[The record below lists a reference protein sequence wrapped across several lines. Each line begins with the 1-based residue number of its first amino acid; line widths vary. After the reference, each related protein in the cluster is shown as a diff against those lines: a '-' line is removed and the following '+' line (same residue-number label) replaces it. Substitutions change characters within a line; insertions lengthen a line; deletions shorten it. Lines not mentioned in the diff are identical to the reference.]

1 MRRPI
6 VVTVVATAAVVTG
19 VAAALLAWSTPR
31 PAAATSMVAQEST
44 RVVTRRVWAGNDVN
58 LEGSPSPDGR
68 YLSFSDWNSAGGEL
82 SIRDLVVGQNRR
94 VASEGTSSGGDGAS
108 AFSPDGRRL
117 VFRGYNDGRSEL
129 RLIGVDGTGLRVL
142 VSDSAIAYFG
152 PPDWAATG
160 RDIAVVISHKDRTH
174 ALALVT
180 VETGALRIL
189 RSFDWRQPTR
199 VSVSH
204 DGRFVAYDFPPSE
217 ESRARDVHVV
227 AADGRSE
234 ARATEHPANDEIL
247 GWAPDGRT
255 LYFVSDR
262 EGTEGVWA
270 LPMREGRPVGE
281 PTSVR
286 RDLWHF
292 SPLGFSR
299 DSYFYGVT
307 LETAS
312 LYTAVVDP
320 ERAQVVAAAV
330 ELLPRLSTPWGADWS
345 PDGRRVA
352 FIVPP
357 RGREAPSSVLG
368 IYTLATDEFR
378 QIPTTLDFI
387 NQFGR
392 PHWAADARSIVVSGQ
407 QRGRRGIFRID
418 LATGRA
424 ELLMPGVEPSV
435 FSPELSPDGR
445 TLYFV
450 RGPFAD
456 TTNSALVARDLETG
470 AERVLCRC
478 WPVTLAPSPDG
489 SMLAFAPPLN
499 PQGGNSIRLIP
510 AQGGPQRVLY
520 ESRTPLAIMNGYG
533 GLAWSRDG
541 RRLLFVRKGN
551 EPGTGYDLMVIP
563 AAGGEPRK
571 LLSAPRIMHL
581 RVHPDGRRIIWGGG
595 QFRAEVWVM
604 ENLPGMSAATGT
616 APSPR

>member
-6 VVTVVATAAVVTG
+6 IVTVVAAAVVTG

-31 PAAATSMVAQEST
+31 PAAATGMVAQEST

-68 YLSFSDWNSAGGEL
+68 YLSFSDWTAGGEL
-82 SIRDLVVGQNRR
+82 SIRDLIGGQNRR
-94 VASEGTSSGGDGAS
+94 VANEGTSSGGDGAS

-117 VFRGYNDGRSEL
+117 VFRGYNDSLRRSEL

-152 PPDWAATG
+152 PPDWSANG
-160 RDIAVVISHKDRTH
+160 RDIAVVISRSDRTH

-189 RSFDWRQPTR
+189 RSFDWRLPTR
-199 VSVSH
+199 VSVSR

-217 ESRARDVHVV
+217 ESRARDVYVV
-227 AADGRSE
+227 AAEGRSE
-234 ARATEHPANDEIL
+234 VRATEHPANDEIL
-247 GWAPDGRT
+247 GWAPDGST

-270 LPMREGRPVGE
+270 LPMREGRPVGA

-286 RDLWHF
+286 RDLWH
-292 SPLGFSR
+292 STPLGFSR

-307 LETAS
+307 LETAA

-320 ERAQVVAAAV
+320 ERAQVVAAPV
-330 ELLPRLSTPWGADWS
+330 ELLPRLSTPWAADWS

-352 FIVPP
+352 FTVPS
-357 RGREAPSSVLG
+357 RGGLAPSSVLG
-368 IYTLATDEFR
+368 IQTIETDELR
-378 QIPTTLDFI
+378 EIPTTLDVI
-387 NQFGR
+387 NHLGR
-392 PHWAADARSIVVSGQ
+392 PRWAPDGRSIFVAGQ
-407 QRGRRGIFRID
+407 QRGHRGIFRID

-424 ELLMPGVEPSV
+424 ELLVPGDEPRV
-435 FSPELSPDGR
+435 FQHEPSPDGR

-450 RGPFAD
+450 RGPVSD
-456 TTNSALVARDLETG
+456 SMNSALVARDLETG

-478 WPVTLAPSPDG
+478 WPVTLAVSPDG
-489 SMLAFAPPLN
+489 STLAFATPLN
-499 PQGGNSIRLIP
+499 PQRGNSIRLIP

-541 RRLLFVRKGN
+541 RRLLFVRKVD

-563 AAGGEPRK
+563 VAGGEPRK
-571 LLSAPRIMHL
+571 LLSAPRIVFL

-604 ENLPGMSAATGT
+604 ENLPGMGAAAGP